1 MLSPEQRQEIL
12 KAVNEKISINHF
24 IAGIQPPDP
33 VDVVLSSDD
42 HAPHSATPQQSV
54 TVSSSVLVWMR
65 PDIQSYVVSLIS
77 RSLHLPLP

>member
-33 VDVVLSSDD
+33 VDVVLSSDE
-42 HAPHSATPQQSV
+42 HAPQLATPQQSV
-54 TVSSSVLVWMR
+54 TVSILVLV
-65 PDIQSYVVSLIS
+65 
-77 RSLHLPLP
+77 